1 MAGMVHT
8 WIITSY
14 TYGLYDSQVSVVIN
28 AWYGPF
34 YNDVQT
40 ALGGNGEIS
49 ASDLYGHIL
58 VFCIIVFP
66 YIILFRLS
74 FFSHLIIFLGGV
86 MQ

>member
-1 MAGMVHT
+1 MAYMTV
-8 WIITSY
+8 
-14 TYGLYDSQVSVVIN
+14 QVSVVIN

-49 ASDLYGHIL
+49 ASDLYSHIL

-66 YIILFRLS
+66 YIIFVPFK
-74 FFSHLIIFLGGV
+74 FFHISLYL
-86 MQ
+86 

>member
-1 MAGMVHT
+1 MVHT

-14 TYGLYDSQVSVVIN
+14 TYGLYDSPSFSCN
-28 AWYGPF
+28 GAWYGPF

-40 ALGGNGEIS
+40 GFVVIQIS
-49 ASDLYGHIL
+49 ASDLHGHIL
-58 VFCIIVFP
+58 VFCIIVS
-66 YIILFRLS
+66 YIIFVPFK